1 MQIKEQLLEAVSQ
14 DDTKITTA
22 LDGIFESVEL
32 SEDVRTK
39 FSTVFESVIKTKA
52 VELAEAHIAEAATK
66 AEAIITEH
74 KEELNEAAEKYGEH
88 LAEQMS
94 NKLDSYLDH
103 VVDAWMAENKLAVE
117 NGLKVSMFDGL
128 MEGMKNVFIE
138 NNVNC
143 PDEQIDMIDTLEEN
157 ITDLEARLDVMV
169 VENRGHKE
177 FANKVEKK
185 SIVERVTKGMA
196 ESQKEQVSDL
206 AESIRFDENFEDN
219 LNSVIKF
226 AAGIKL
232 AEMEDEK
239 GDEEKKKPE
248 PKKDGEDDAEKKD
261 EEMEESTVPSM
272 GAYLRATRSTR

>member
-1 MQIKEQLLEAVSQ
+1 MQIKEQLLEAVSH

-32 SEDVRTK
+32 SEDVRNK

-66 AEAIITEH
+66 AEAVITAH

-88 LAEQMS
+88 LAESMQ

-103 VVDAWMAENKLAVE
+103 VVEAWMSENKLAVE

-128 MEGMKNVFIE
+128 MEGMKNVFVE
-138 NNVNC
+138 NNVHC
-143 PDEQIDMIDTLEEN
+143 PDEKIDMIESLEEN
-157 ITDLEARLDVMV
+157 ITDLESRLDVVV
-169 VENRGHKE
+169 VENRKHKE
-177 FANKVEKK
+177 YANYVEKN
-185 SIVERVTKGMA
+185 IIIERVTKGMA

-226 AAGIKL
+226 ASGIKL
-232 AEMEDEK
+232 AEKED
-239 GDEEKKKPE
+239 DEEDDKKPA
-248 PKKDGEDDAEKKD
+248 PKKDEDGDDDAEKKD
-261 EEMEESTVPSM
+261 DKDINESVTPSM
-272 GAYLRATRSTR
+272 AAYLKAVS